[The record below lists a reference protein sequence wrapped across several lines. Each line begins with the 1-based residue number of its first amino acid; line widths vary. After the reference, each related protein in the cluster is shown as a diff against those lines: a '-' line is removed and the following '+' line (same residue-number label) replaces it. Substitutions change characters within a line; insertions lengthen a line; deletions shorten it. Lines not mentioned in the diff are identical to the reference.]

1 MFYIVQNSKLEG
13 QPFEPPT
20 SAQLA
25 GSASVLVRVCPTTPT
40 RCNSVAFRFNTR
52 ESVSNLGPQ
61 GQISCFISYRTQS
74 WRVSRSSPPTSAQL
88 AGSASVL
95 VRVCPTTPT
104 RCNPVAFGFKTRESV
119 SNLGPQGQI
128 SCFYIVQNSQ
138 LEGQPFEPP
147 TSAQLAGSA
156 SVLVRVCPTTPTRC
170 NSVAFRFKTRE
181 SVSNLG
187 PQGQISCFISY
198 RTQSWRGSR
207 SSPRPRPN

>member
-1 MFYIVQNSKLEG
+1 M
-13 QPFEPPT
+13 
-20 SAQLA
+20 
-25 GSASVLVRVCPTTPT
+25 
-40 RCNSVAFRFNTR
+40 
-52 ESVSNLGPQ
+52 
-61 GQISCFISYRTQS
+61 
-74 WRVSRSSPPTSAQL
+74 
-88 AGSASVL
+88 
-95 VRVCPTTPT
+95 
-104 RCNPVAFGFKTRESV
+104 
-119 SNLGPQGQI
+119 
-128 SCFYIVQNSQ
+128 FYIVQNSQ

-198 RTQSWRGSR
+198 RTKLEGQPFEPPTSAQLAGSASVLVRVCPTTPTRCNPVAFGFKTRESVSNLGPQGQISCFISYRTHSWRVSR

>member
-1 MFYIVQNSKLEG
+1 MSNLGPQG
-13 QPFEPPT
+13 QISCFISYRTQSSRVRRSSPQT

-25 GSASVLVRVCPTTPT
+25 GSASVLVRVCYITPT
-40 RCNSVAFRFNTR
+40 SSYPGVFGLKPR

-74 WRVSRSSPPTSAQL
+74 SRVRRSSPDLGPTSGKCQCM
-88 AGSASVL
+88 

-104 RCNPVAFGFKTRESV
+104 RCHPGAFGFK
-119 SNLGPQGQI
+119 P
-128 SCFYIVQNSQ
+128 
-138 LEGQPFEPP
+138 
-147 TSAQLAGSA
+147 
-156 SVLVRVCPTTPTRC
+156 
-170 NSVAFRFKTRE
+170 RE

-198 RTQSWRGSR
+198 RNQSSRVRR

>member
-1 MFYIVQNSKLEG
+1 MFYIVQNSQLEG

-40 RCNSVAFRFNTR
+40 RCNSVAFRFKDPR
-52 ESVSNLGPQ
+52 IRVKLGTPGPNFVFYIVQ
-61 GQISCFISYRTQS
+61 NSKLEGQPFE
-74 WRVSRSSPPTSAQL
+74 PPTSAQL

-128 SCFYIVQNSQ
+128 SCF
-138 LEGQPFEPP
+138 
-147 TSAQLAGSA
+147 
-156 SVLVRVCPTTPTRC
+156 
-170 NSVAFRFKTRE
+170 
-181 SVSNLG
+181 
-187 PQGQISCFISY
+187 ISY
-198 RTQSWRGSR
+198 RTHSWRVSR